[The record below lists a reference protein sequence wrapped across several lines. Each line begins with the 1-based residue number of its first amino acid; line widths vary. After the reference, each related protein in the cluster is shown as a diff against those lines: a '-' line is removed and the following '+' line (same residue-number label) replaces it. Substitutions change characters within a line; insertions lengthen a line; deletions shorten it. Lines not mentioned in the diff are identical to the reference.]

1 MGASAARQVAA
12 CPEQGETTRFFFF
25 LCRWRVCVR
34 VPTGDGID
42 NAEHNGKVI
51 EQYLTKQPRWSSD
64 VIKALH
70 QGVLL
75 LGAGSRSFLLFFF
88 FSFFNSIH
96 SGNRLWQSGLIP
108 LEHIWIQFHPCIDA
122 FTTLWIKRNKS
133 ATRSRVAV
141 NKSLLISPI

>member
-1 MGASAARQVAA
+1 MGPSAARRVAA
-12 CPEQGETTRFFFF
+12 CPEGERTRF
-25 LCRWRVCVR
+25 LCPWRVCMR
-34 VPTGDGID
+34 VPTGDCID

-88 FSFFNSIH
+88 FFYSIH
-96 SGNRLWQSGLIP
+96 SGNRL
-108 LEHIWIQFHPCIDA
+108 
-122 FTTLWIKRNKS
+122 
-133 ATRSRVAV
+133 
-141 NKSLLISPI
+141 

>member
-1 MGASAARQVAA
+1 MQRDKLQPAPSRERERV
-12 CPEQGETTRFFFF
+12 F
-25 LCRWRVCVR
+25 LCRWRAWMR
-34 VPTGDGID
+34 VPTGDCID

-88 FSFFNSIH
+88 SFFLFHTFGKQALTVWFNTVRTYLNSV
-96 SGNRLWQSGLIP
+96 SSPYR
-108 LEHIWIQFHPCIDA
+108 CIYH
-122 FTTLWIKRNKS
+122 TLNK
-133 ATRSRVAV
+133 
-141 NKSLLISPI
+141 KQ